1 MKSYFQKVK
10 IVNTL
15 KLLSKF
21 SLARFARLLKLQ
33 KNAPAAGYFQAFPLV
48 RGTISPKF
56 SRLRRD
62 ISRFPLVTG
71 TLDVQF
77 GACALRARV
86 EIRVRRNCI
95 HFADL

>member
-1 MKSYFQKVK
+1 MKSYFKEVE

-15 KLLSKF
+15 STF
-21 SLARFARLLKLQ
+21 SLARFARLLKLE
-33 KNAPAAGYFQAFPLV
+33 KKAPAAGYFQAFPLV

-56 SRLRRD
+56 SRLRRA
-62 ISRFPLVTG
+62 ISCFPLVTG